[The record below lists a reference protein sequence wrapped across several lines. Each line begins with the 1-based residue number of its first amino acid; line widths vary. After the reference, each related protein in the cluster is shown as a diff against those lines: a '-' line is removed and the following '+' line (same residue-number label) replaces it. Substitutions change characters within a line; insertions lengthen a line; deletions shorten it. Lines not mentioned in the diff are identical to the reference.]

1 MKVLLVEDHEPT
13 VSAITELLKTNGID
27 CDSCE
32 EGESALQISRFYR
45 YDLIIIDLLL
55 PDMHGY
61 DLLTK
66 IRTFS
71 NAPILILSGQQSVSD
86 KVKTLGFGADDYL
99 TKPFNGEELIARI
112 KALARRSE
120 GHACSIIK
128 VGELVLNLD
137 HGSVEVNGNLLQLTG
152 KEYKILEL
160 LMQRKG
166 VIITKTTFLDKLYSG
181 IDEPEEKIIDV
192 FVCKIRK
199 KLERFLPSGRNY
211 IETIW
216 GRGYVLREPFS
227 NESVGSRPADV
238 MPLPPGA
245 AN

>member
-1 MKVLLVEDHEPT
+1 MHD
-13 VSAITELLKTNGID
+13 IT
-27 CDSCE
+27 CV
-32 EGESALQISRFYR
+32 Q
-45 YDLIIIDLLL
+45 
-55 PDMHGY
+55 
-61 DLLTK
+61 
-66 IRTFS
+66 
-71 NAPILILSGQQSVSD
+71 
-86 KVKTLGFGADDYL
+86 
-99 TKPFNGEELIARI
+99 
-112 KALARRSE
+112 
-120 GHACSIIK
+120 
-128 VGELVLNLD
+128 LVLNLD
-137 HGSVEVNGNLLQLTG
+137 HGSVEVNGNPLQLTG

-199 KLERFLPSGRNY
+199 KLEKFLPSGRNY

-227 NESVGSRPADV
+227 NDSLEARPADV